1 SRSDLDGF
9 GNPYPILHLQLKE
22 RVNGI

>member
-1 SRSDLDGF
+1 SDLDGF